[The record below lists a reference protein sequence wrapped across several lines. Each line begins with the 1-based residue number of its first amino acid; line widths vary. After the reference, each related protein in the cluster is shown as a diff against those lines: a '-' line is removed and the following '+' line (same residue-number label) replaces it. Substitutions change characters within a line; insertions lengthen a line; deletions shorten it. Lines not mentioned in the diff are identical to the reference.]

1 MLYII
6 LIGIS
11 HLMIFANDIT
21 CYLYLFYT
29 IEMMLDKKK
38 MWTTLFIQILNG
50 FYIA

>member
-29 IEMMLDKKK
+29 IEMMLDKKQI
-38 MWTTLFIQILNG
+38 WAILFIWNPNG
-50 FYIA
+50 L

>member
-21 CYLYLFYT
+21 CYLHLFYT
-29 IEMMLDKKK
+29 IEMMLDRKQI
-38 MWTTLFIQILNG
+38 WAILFIWNKNG
-50 FYIA
+50 L